1 MFTSYLDYFEK
12 KNPAFLN
19 FAQIGRLHPT
29 MDDLLVEVTGEP
41 LNPQIFLDYLTKKYT
56 ELYRL

>member
-1 MFTSYLDYFEK
+1 MT
-12 KNPAFLN
+12 
-19 FAQIGRLHPT
+19 AQIGRLHPT

-56 ELYRL
+56 ELYQL